1 MKIAV
6 LMDDIRTIKTYKDTT
21 FALMLSAQRRG
32 HEVFIL
38 QQPDWFVRDGRV
50 SARVQRVELTDRAQ
64 DYHRVLEETTL
75 DLSSVAV
82 LLQRKDPPFDLNYI
96 YDSYMLDLLVRAG
109 VRVVNPPAALRNV
122 NEKFAISRVPQATP
136 PTLISRSVADIR
148 AFVREQGLAR
158 LPKAGEF
165 RANLAAGGT
174 GVVQP
179 LTERDY
185 WLVEQ
190 VRPLIAEEGLY
201 LVGLDVI
208 GGHITE
214 INVTSPTCL
223 REIEAA
229 TGQDV
234 AGKFWSGLEG

>member
-82 LLQRKDPPFDLNYI
+82 LLQLH
-96 YDSYMLDLLVRAG
+96 AG
-109 VRVVNPPAALRNV
+109 
-122 NEKFAISRVPQATP
+122 FARPG
-136 PTLISRSVADIR
+136 R
-148 AFVREQGLAR
+148 G
-158 LPKAGEF
+158 
-165 RANLAAGGT
+165 AGG
-174 GVVQP
+174 QS
-179 LTERDY
+179 
-185 WLVEQ
+185 
-190 VRPLIAEEGLY
+190 A
-201 LVGLDVI
+201 
-208 GGHITE
+208 GG
-214 INVTSPTCL
+214 PAQC
-223 REIEAA
+223 
-229 TGQDV
+229 Q
-234 AGKFWSGLEG
+234 